1 MIHNQKFNLAFIL
14 LIAVT
19 ISTHVAADDCCKPGE
34 TKPDQDDCAKY
45 FVCCTGEFKPMS
57 CLNGEYF
64 NADLGKCV
72 KDNGECKCNGTT
84 CVDGDK
90 KADTSNCANYL
101 LCTNGE
107 YQTVSCG
114 SGNYWNVQ
122 AKQCQKDNG
131 ICVTTPAPTTPIPT
145 TPKPTTPKPT
155 TTKST
160 TPTPTTPCP
169 STPTTPVPTTPKPT
183 TPTQLPQFQRPQN
196 HNTKTNNTKT
206 NNPNSNNPMPIN
218 SNYPSSNNSKTNNTK
233 TNNPKTY
240 NPMPINSNS
249 NNPMLNNIGKYV
261 AQVCSSGNYWNAEA
275 KQCQKDNGNCVST
288 PTPSPTTPATC
299 VEGDFK
305 SDSNSCDGYYKCI
318 NGIYVAQVCDS
329 GDYWDAFAK
338 ECQKNN
344 GYCPPPPPTPPTC
357 EEGDV
362 KENPSN
368 CAGFYHSNYP
378 NSNDPKTNNT
388 KTYNN
393 KINNPNSNNPMPI
406 NSNYPSSNNSKTN
419 YPNSNDPKTNNTKT
433 NNNKI
438 NNPNSNNPMPI
449 NSNYPSSNNSKTNN
463 TNCNYPK
470 TNNTKTNNTKTNNT
484 NSNNP
489 MPINSNYP
497 SSNNSKTNN
506 TNSNY
511 PKTNNTKTNN
521 TKTNNTNSNNPMPI
535 NSNYPSSNNPKTNN
549 TNSNY
554 PKTNNPKTNNTN
566 SNNSMPINSNY
577 PSSNNPKTNH
587 TNSNYPKTNNTK
599 TNNTNSNN
607 PMPINSNSNNPMLNN
622 LCRGRCQ
629 GESFE
634 LCRILPVYRWKICC
648 PATCVEGD
656 VKENPSNCAGFYQCI
671 GGKYVAQVCGSGNYW
686 NAVTK
691 QCEKDNGSCV
701 TTPTPSTPTPTRST
715 TTPATCVEG
724 DVKENPSNCAGFYQ
738 CISGKYVAQV
748 CGSGNYWNA
757 VTKQCEKDNGYCV
770 TTPTTP
776 STPTP
781 QNCVE
786 GDKEVNPA
794 NCAGYLECINNVMV
808 KRQCPANTYFDNS
821 LSVCVFDVDG
831 ICIPKVCDPECCDRP
846 NDWLGPVDKNC
857 SAFIQCLYGNKYQ
870 QRCPNNLQFN
880 NVTKECDFPENVQCD
895 DGTAPPSGP
904 TAGPSGTYCESKG
917 RCVGK
922 SDGAMMA
929 DATDVCSGSYVV
941 CQCECEVNF
950 KCSAGL
956 VFNTKIRSCDWPAN
970 ANC

>member
-19 ISTHVAADDCCKPGE
+19 ISTHVTADDCCKPGE
-34 TKPDQDDCAKY
+34 TKPDPGDCAKY

-101 LCTNGE
+101 LCINGE

-155 TTKST
+155 TPAPT

-183 TPTQLPQFQRPQN
+183 TPTPTTPKPTTPAPTTPTPTTPCPSTPTTPVPTTPKPTTPTPTTPKPTTPAPTTPTPTTPCSSTPTTPVPTTPKPTTPTPTTPKPTTPAPTTPTPTTPCSTTCVEGN
-196 HNTKTNNTKT
+196 VKED
-206 NNPNSNNPMPIN
+206 PSNCAGFYQCI
-218 SNYPSSNNSKTNNTK
+218 S
-233 TNNPKTY
+233 
-240 NPMPINSNS
+240 
-249 NNPMLNNIGKYV
+249 GKYV
-261 AQVCSSGNYWNAEA
+261 AQVCSSGNYWNAVT
-275 KQCQKDNGNCVST
+275 KQCEKDNGYCVTTPAPTTPIPTTPKPTTPAPTTPTPTTPTPTTPCSSTPTTPVPTTPKPTTPKPTTQCPST
-288 PTPSPTTPATC
+288 PTPTTPCSTTC
-299 VEGDFK
+299 VEG
-305 SDSNSCDGYYKCI
+305 N
-318 NGIYVAQVCDS
+318 
-329 GDYWDAFAK
+329 
-338 ECQKNN
+338 
-344 GYCPPPPPTPPTC
+344 
-357 EEGDV
+357 V
-362 KENPSN
+362 KEDPSN
-368 CAGFYHSNYP
+368 CAGFYQCISGKYVAQVCSSGNYW
-378 NSNDPKTNNT
+378 NAVT
-388 KTYNN
+388 KQCEKDNGYCVTT
-393 KINNPNSNNPMPI
+393 PT
-406 NSNYPSSNNSKTN
+406 PST
-419 YPNSNDPKTNNTKT
+419 PT
-433 NNNKI
+433 
-438 NNPNSNNPMPI
+438 
-449 NSNYPSSNNSKTNN
+449 
-463 TNCNYPK
+463 
-470 TNNTKTNNTKTNNT
+470 
-484 NSNNP
+484 
-489 MPINSNYP
+489 
-497 SSNNSKTNN
+497 
-506 TNSNY
+506 
-511 PKTNNTKTNN
+511 
-521 TKTNNTNSNNPMPI
+521 
-535 NSNYPSSNNPKTNN
+535 
-549 TNSNY
+549 
-554 PKTNNPKTNNTN
+554 
-566 SNNSMPINSNY
+566 
-577 PSSNNPKTNH
+577 
-587 TNSNYPKTNNTK
+587 
-599 TNNTNSNN
+599 
-607 PMPINSNSNNPMLNN
+607 
-622 LCRGRCQ
+622 
-629 GESFE
+629 
-634 LCRILPVYRWKICC
+634 

-671 GGKYVAQVCGSGNYW
+671 SGKYVAQVCSSGNYW

-691 QCEKDNGSCV
+691 QCEKDNGYCV
-701 TTPTPSTPTPTRST
+701 TTPTPSTPTPTPST

-748 CGSGNYWNA
+748 CSSGNYWNAVTKQCEKDNGYCVTTPTPSTPTPATCVEGDVKENPSNCAGFYQCISGKYVAQVCSSGNYWNA

-808 KRQCPANTYFDNS
+808 KRQCPANTYFDDS
-821 LSVCVFDVDG
+821 LSVCVIDVDG

-846 NDWLGPVDKNC
+846 NDWLGSVDKNC

-880 NVTKECDFPENVQCD
+880 SVTKECDFPENVQCD